1 MTDAMESFIAA
12 QNIINFKMQLQK
24 ETHSDKRRILVQ
36 LLANEVAKHPEA
48 LQHAQAVIAQRTADA
63 SFG

>member
-1 MTDAMESFIAA
+1 MADAMESFIAV

-48 LQHAQAVIAQRTADA
+48 VQHAQAVIAQRAADA